1 MSVKH
6 GLLALLAEEPMGVY
20 RLRKEFESRTG
31 GSWPVNIGQVY
42 STVQRL
48 ERDGLVERLEDD
60 ADDVDRFRTTDQGL
74 AKAQAWWR
82 SPVSRG
88 DTGRDELV
96 IKLALAVSA
105 VGVDV
110 RDIVQTQRAETMRA
124 MRDFTRLKAQVPAPG
139 EPVTRPELAWS
150 LVLDHHT
157 FVAEAEVRWLD
168 HIEAAVLRADVTPS
182 GIDEI
187 ADADETSVR
196 SGHLPSEVTK

>member
-20 RLRKEFESRTG
+20 RLRKEFEARTG
-31 GSWPVNIGQVY
+31 GSWPINIGQVY

-48 ERDGLVERLEDD
+48 ERDGLVVRIEDS
-60 ADDVDRFRTTDQGL
+60 ADDVDRFESTPAGREQ
-74 AKAQAWWR
+74 ASAWW
-82 SPVSRG
+82 STPVSRG

-110 RDIVQTQRAETMRA
+110 RDIVQAQRSETMRA
-124 MRDFTRLKAQVPAPG
+124 MRDFTRLKAQVPSLG
-139 EPVTRPELAWS
+139 DRITRPELAWS

-157 FVAEAEVRWLD
+157 FTAEAEVRWLD
-168 HIEAAVLRADVTPS
+168 HIEASVARAVITPS
-182 GIDEI
+182 SDV
-187 ADADETSVR
+187 DADQTTADR
-196 SGHLPSEVTK
+196 SDREISR

>member
-20 RLRKEFESRTG
+20 RLRKEFEARTG

-48 ERDGLVERLEDD
+48 ERDGLVSRLEDD
-60 ADDVDRFRTTDQGL
+60 GEDVDRFQVTDTGRE
-74 AKAQAWWR
+74 AVVAWWR
-82 SPVSRG
+82 TPVLRG

-105 VGVDV
+105 DGVDV
-110 RDIVQTQRAETMRA
+110 RDIVQTQRMETMRA
-124 MRDFTRLKAQVPAPG
+124 MRDFARLKAQVPAPG
-139 EPVTRPELAWS
+139 EPITSPELAWS

-157 FVAEAEVRWLD
+157 FSHEAEVRWLD
-168 HIEAAVLRADVTPS
+168 HIEAAVARATLVTRSPS
-182 GIDEI
+182 TATAATQTPDRLERPQG
-187 ADADETSVR
+187 AAR
-196 SGHLPSEVTK
+196 

>member
-20 RLRKEFESRTG
+20 RLRKEFEARTG

-48 ERDGLVERLEDD
+48 ERDGLVVKIEDA
-60 ADDVDRFRTTDQGL
+60 ADDVDRFESTPAGREQ
-74 AKAQAWWR
+74 ASAWWR
-82 SPVSRG
+82 TPVSRG

-105 VGVDV
+105 AGVDV
-110 RDIVQTQRAETMRA
+110 RDIVQAQRAETMRA
-124 MRDFTRLKAQVPAPG
+124 MRDFTRLKAQLPAPG
-139 EPVTRPELAWS
+139 EPITSPELAWS

-157 FVAEAEVRWLD
+157 FTAEAEVRWLD
-168 HIEAAVLRADVTPS
+168 HIEASVARAVITPS
-182 GIDEI
+182 SDLASDEAT
-187 ADADETSVR
+187 ADGSDREIR
-196 SGHLPSEVTK
+196 R

>member
-6 GLLALLAEEPMGVY
+6 GLLALLTEEPMGVY

-60 ADDVDRFRTTDQGL
+60 GDDVDRFRPTDAGL
-74 AKAQAWWR
+74 AEATSWWH

-105 VGVDV
+105 VGVEV
-110 RDIVQTQRAETMRA
+110 RDIVQTQRGETMRA
-124 MRDFTRLKAQVPAPG
+124 MRDFARLKARVPGPG
-139 EPVTRPELAWS
+139 EPITSPELAWS

-157 FVAEAEVRWLD
+157 FAAEAEVRWLD
-168 HIEAAVLRADVTPS
+168 HIEATVARADLTPS
-182 GIDEI
+182 GSP
-187 ADADETSVR
+187 AHDAAATEAEGVPR
-196 SGHLPSEVTK
+196 

>member
-20 RLRKEFESRTG
+20 RLRKEFEARTG

-42 STVQRL
+42 STIQRL
-48 ERDGLVERLEDD
+48 ERDGLVAKLEDES
-60 ADDVDRFRTTDQGL
+60 DDVDLYEPTERGR
-74 AKAQAWWR
+74 AEAAAWWR
-82 SPVSRG
+82 TPVSRG

-110 RDIVQTQRAETMRA
+110 RDIVQAQRSETMRA
-124 MRDFTRLKAQVPAPG
+124 MRDFTRLKTQVPAPG
-139 EPVTRPELAWS
+139 DPITSPELAWS

-157 FVAEAEVRWLD
+157 FTAEAEVRWLD
-168 HIEAAVLRADVTPS
+168 HIEASVARAVITPS
-182 GIDEI
+182 ALE
-187 ADADETSVR
+187 ADEKTADRAAGSPQV
-196 SGHLPSEVTK
+196 SL